1 MGSLFSYV
9 VPGVERPSL
18 HLPWAVQNRK
28 YASEVECDSVLN
40 SQSEAYIRS
49 TFYYFMIWSSTKQ
62 WEILLVV
69 ISKSCL
75 RWYNLYWEVL
85 KLRKSVTNHWVH
97 GSPGLVSRIGRVW
110 GEGGRRNCTYK
121 RGDTI
126 EAWIS
131 FNEEHQSLLKWHVP
145 LGWGVFRCE
154 RKMRQYPNE
163 GIFSEIEKYRVRRL
177 LRTYWNLV
185 YLLKG
190 FGGSNEAKIGRQQ
203 KEEIL

>member
-1 MGSLFSYV
+1 MALQDLFQ
-9 VPGVERPSL
+9 GVG
-18 HLPWAVQNRK
+18 
-28 YASEVECDSVLN
+28 EC
-40 SQSEAYIRS
+40 
-49 TFYYFMIWSSTKQ
+49 
-62 WEILLVV
+62 
-69 ISKSCL
+69 
-75 RWYNLYWEVL
+75 
-85 KLRKSVTNHWVH
+85 
-97 GSPGLVSRIGRVW
+97 G

-121 RGDTI
+121 WGDNQKNNFFISNTI

-131 FNEEHQSLLKWHVP
+131 FNEEHQGLLKRHVP

-163 GIFSEIEKYRVRRL
+163 GTFSEMEKYRVRRL

-190 FGGSNEAKIGRQQ
+190 FGGFNEAKIGREQ